1 MIMVKVRYDVLVFY
15 NNLLALMISLVIA
28 KL

>member
-1 MIMVKVRYDVLVFY
+1 VRYDVLVFY